1 MRGVLRRILSD
12 NAACVH
18 RDRRAV
24 SRRSHWPHRW
34 QRAWPAGK
42 RAATIWSRS

>member
-1 MRGVLRRILSD
+1 LLAFPIVSDVSNEGLTMRGVLRRILSD

-24 SRRSHWPHRW
+24 SRRFH
-34 QRAWPAGK
+34 
-42 RAATIWSRS
+42 